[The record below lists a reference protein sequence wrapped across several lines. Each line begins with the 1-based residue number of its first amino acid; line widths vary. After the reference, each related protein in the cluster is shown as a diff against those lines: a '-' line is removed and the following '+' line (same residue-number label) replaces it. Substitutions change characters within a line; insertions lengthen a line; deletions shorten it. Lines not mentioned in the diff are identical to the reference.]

1 MSKTNGRVVAALPA
15 HTFKDSGITVSL
27 RKLGPSV
34 MTDLQT
40 TVRKEWQ
47 RSDDPDK
54 QEPKPPL
61 AKGVGGE
68 LEPNPADPDYATAH
82 AAWTQ
87 RVMGEA
93 STRLLTLAALY
104 SVECE
109 VDMDAVARLRAAYK
123 VTNIVA
129 DEDAEL
135 TQEQRDRIFYVT
147 RILCA
152 TADDLRDLSLAV
164 VRRSTPSEEGVQA
177 HIATFQGDVEGA

>member
-1 MSKTNGRVVAALPA
+1 MSKTNGRVVPALPA

-54 QEPKPPL
+54 REPKPPL
-61 AKGVGGE
+61 APGVGGE
-68 LEPNPADPDYATAH
+68 AEPNPADPDYITAH
-82 AAWTQ
+82 AAWVQ

-109 VDMDAVARLRAAYK
+109 VDTEAVARLRAAYK
-123 VTNIVA
+123 VSQVVA
-129 DEDAEL
+129 DEDDAL
-135 TQEQRDRIFYVT
+135 DQEQRDKIFYVT
-147 RILCA
+147 RICCA
-152 TADDLRDLSLAV
+152 TADDLKDLSIAV

-177 HIATFQGDVEGA
+177 HIATFQGAVEGA